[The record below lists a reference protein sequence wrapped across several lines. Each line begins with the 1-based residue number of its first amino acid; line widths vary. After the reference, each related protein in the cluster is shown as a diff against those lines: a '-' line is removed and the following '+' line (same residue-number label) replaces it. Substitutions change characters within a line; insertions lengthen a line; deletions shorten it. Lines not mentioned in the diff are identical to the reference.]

1 MIWLN
6 VCSTDK
12 WTFFSCLMCSTLF
25 IRKFRKIQ
33 WSTLRYLNSFW
44 SVFLPNFLVPFF
56 WYSACLFFFVLFL
69 LRFFFV
75 LFLLRFFFFDLL
87 NLFLYVLFFSLNIKN
102 LTWFYF
108 LGQRTAIYSNA
119 SETRYSVGIFFL
131 FLKFCF
137 VPRSL

>member
-12 WTFFSCLMCSTLF
+12 WTFFSCLMCVPHCLF
-25 IRKFRKIQ
+25 GSSGKSNDLDWNQ
-33 WSTLRYLNSFW
+33 RYLNSFW

-69 LRFFFV
+69 LRFFF
-75 LFLLRFFFFDLL
+75 FDLL
-87 NLFLYVLFFSLNIKN
+87 NLFFYVLFFSLNIKN
-102 LTWFYF
+102 LTWFHF

-119 SETRYSVGIFFL
+119 SETRFSVGIFFL

-137 VPRSL
+137 VPRCL